1 MSANLNFTP
10 PAVKTKT
17 DASGAPAAKA
27 EKPVKAPKVAKE
39 PTDPN
44 APKKERAP
52 KNDYGY
58 SKLSVIAVTEKDPGK
73 MRGARREWYDNIAKF
88 AGKTCGEVLKAY
100 EGAVNGK
107 GKPHSISGWMNFFA
121 KEGFI
126 KLTRPPQAEKPAKA
140 EKAPAVAASAAK

>member
-1 MSANLNFTP
+1 MSANLNLTP

-17 DASGAPAAKA
+17 DASAAPAPKA
-27 EKPVKAPKVAKE
+27 EKAVKAPKVV
-39 PTDPN
+39 DPN

-100 EGAVNGK
+100 DGAVNGK

-140 EKAPAVAASAAK
+140 EKAAPAATPAAK